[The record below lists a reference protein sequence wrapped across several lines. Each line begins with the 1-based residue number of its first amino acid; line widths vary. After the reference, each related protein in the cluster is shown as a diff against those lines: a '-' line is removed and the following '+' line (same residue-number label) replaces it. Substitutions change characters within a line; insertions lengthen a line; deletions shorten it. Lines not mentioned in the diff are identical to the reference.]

1 MTQFEAKAELIT
13 DGKFKEVQLMQN
25 LSAAALT
32 GKEITLQFTP
42 RGVAV
47 KANMSKDRPEESSLM
62 LVTGLA
68 SALVGSL
75 LKTAESGHLSR
86 NEILGVYELLDASSE
101 VMHAIAEN
109 LDNLLEEEPAEE
121 EAAELTVEEALLK
134 IIGSMAGDDADSIM
148 DQLRGL

>member
-13 DGKFKEVQLMQN
+13 DGKFKEVQFMQN
-25 LSAAALT
+25 LSAMALS

-47 KANMSKDRPEESSLM
+47 KANMSKDHPEESSVM

-68 SALVGSL
+68 SALVGAL
-75 LKTAESGHLSR
+75 LSTAESGHLSR

-109 LDNLLEEEPAEE
+109 LDNLLEEEQTE

-134 IIGSMAGDDADSIM
+134 IIEGMAGDDADSIM